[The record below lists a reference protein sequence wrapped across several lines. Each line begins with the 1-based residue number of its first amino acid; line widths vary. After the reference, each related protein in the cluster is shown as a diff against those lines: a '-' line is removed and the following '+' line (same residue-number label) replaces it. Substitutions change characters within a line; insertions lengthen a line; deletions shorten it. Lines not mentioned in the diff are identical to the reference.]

1 MIGQAAPSGASNL
14 LNLNGDTVNVGV
26 VGTSAGVSAAAQ
38 FFGLTISEWFYLA
51 AIIYTL
57 CIIID
62 KVVDI
67 YKKAKYKS
75 EWTVEDDKVRINA
88 KSKHGGD

>member
-1 MIGQAAPSGASNL
+1 MIPNTAPSGASNL

-26 VGTSAGVSAAAQ
+26 VGTTASAEAAAQ
-38 FFGLTISEWFYLA
+38 FFGMTTSEWFYIA

-57 CIIID
+57 SIIID
-62 KVVDI
+62 KGVDI

-75 EWTVEDDKVRINA
+75 EWTIDDDKVRINA
-88 KSKHGGD
+88 KSKRGGE

>member
-1 MIGQAAPSGASNL
+1 MIPNTAPEGASNL